1 MRKNA
6 PPPPE
11 SMKKAEH
18 TEILKDA
25 NANIAGVRNG
35 GEVLHETGASPPAT
49 DFGQGVH
56 EMSINPGATDAG
68 PRTGAGYLLELELA
82 RERTRIR
89 KLEEEQN
96 AWKQEKKKLTEKV
109 IAQCSAFA
117 DVYSQLPPEVVEPA
131 NRSTTSLERYR
142 GPPKPKSRAGS
153 GSGSGSGGESDGN
166 VSAPAPPA
174 DTSTNAGAQQL
185 LDRLLPILGHI
196 GQTLQ
201 SLIAS
206 SSQPH
211 NTFLVLLLVIFT
223 FSMTIIIMIY
233 WIITTKLTWF
243 LGISMAMAFL
253 YAVTFSWNV
262 KVRAEVERERVGVER
277 ERVGVERER
286 VEIERGRIEVGRE
299 YMLLM
304 GPHLQEGLAGGV
316 MPRGLLPSPG
326 GTRRVEELTD
336 D

>member
-1 MRKNA
+1 LRKNA

-11 SMKKAEH
+11 SMKKAGQ

-35 GEVLHETGASPPAT
+35 GEVLRETGASPPAT

-56 EMSINPGATDAG
+56 EMSINPSATDAG

-117 DVYSQLPPEVVEPA
+117 DVYSQLPPEVVEPP

-153 GSGSGSGGESDGN
+153 GSGGGSGGESDGN

-174 DTSTNAGAQQL
+174 DTATDTGAQQL

-211 NTFLVLLLVIFT
+211 NTFLILLLVIFT
-223 FSMTIIIMIY
+223 FSMTIIIMVY
-233 WIITTKLTWF
+233 WIITTKLIWF
-243 LGISMAMAFL
+243 LGIIMAMAIL

-326 GTRRVEELTD
+326 GMRRVEELTD

>member
-1 MRKNA
+1 
-6 PPPPE
+6 
-11 SMKKAEH
+11 MKKAEH

-25 NANIAGVRNG
+25 DANIAGVRNG

-96 AWKQEKKKLTEKV
+96 VWKQEKKKLTEKV

-117 DVYSQLPPEVVEPA
+117 DVYSQLPPEVVEPP

-201 SLIAS
+201 TLIAS

-304 GPHLQEGLAGGV
+304 GPHVQEGLAGGV